1 MTLTRDRRRCLNC
14 GATSEVAT
22 VLDVDHGVPR
32 GAGGADRMSNL
43 STLCR
48 SCHEAKHGNGIAPSV
63 QMKSTGDMTER
74 EFIWFKQFVKEMVP
88 AMADVAGTRI
98 APKFSLDGRD
108 RWYIPIGDV
117 VALDKQLARSDVRY
131 TSVDLADYM

>member
-1 MTLTRDRRRCLNC
+1 
-14 GATSEVAT
+14 
-22 VLDVDHGVPR
+22 
-32 GAGGADRMSNL
+32 MSNL
-43 STLCR
+43 NTLCR
-48 SCHEAKHGNGIAPSV
+48 DCHDAKHGNGIAPSV
-63 QMKSTGDMTER
+63 QLKSTEDMTKR
-74 EFIWFKQFVKEMVP
+74 EFIRFKQFVKEMVP

>member
-1 MTLTRDRRRCLNC
+1 
-14 GATSEVAT
+14 
-22 VLDVDHGVPR
+22 
-32 GAGGADRMSNL
+32 
-43 STLCR
+43 
-48 SCHEAKHGNGIAPSV
+48 
-63 QMKSTGDMTER
+63 
-74 EFIWFKQFVKEMVP
+74 MVP